1 MKSISKLKD
10 DARRHEQK
18 EEWEKA
24 IQIYLQVLQIGEE
37 GEGEVELPLYNRVGD
52 LAVRLGRAKDAVRYY
67 EQAADHYAE
76 AGLYNNAIALCNKA
90 LRYGPDRLEVLK
102 KLGQFSASQGF
113 VTDARRY
120 YLEYAERRF
129 AAGEVDDAFDAL
141 TDFANV
147 ADDVEVREMLGR
159 RLHSHGRN
167 EQAIAELRRA
177 FAMRE
182 STGDTGG
189 AELLRDEILAID
201 PGAFRLPVPS
211 IPAFE
216 DALIQPPD
224 SIAIEEPGLSD
235 IDSGAFGED
244 TSAAALDGLESTAL
258 SEGDA
263 GLDFG
268 TIQLRGFE
276 SGAAL
281 SGNDAGASGGMIEG
295 LESATFDF
303 GSISPD
309 LVDDVGIT
317 RDETSFDLP
326 RLDDEDSPPLPM
338 LHDPDEGAATTEI
351 DSAGNF
357 DEDGY
362 SIDDLPLLDD
372 DEGPATYTDAAI
384 DEDAAFDLPAPGGA
398 ERFEDASAADPDA
411 NAFSLPTFGEAETA
425 AEEETASADFTLPDS
440 GSSRTRFDLPDFDAG
455 MDDEDDLAQPEMPT
469 FEDFEGSLTLPADR
483 EETPV
488 EDGVEEDAAA
498 PADTSLEVEDTAAVE
513 RQAQAARAE
522 LASLKPPEPSRAA
535 PPARVE
541 PPAAPSPPRAPPA
554 AAPAAASREE
564 SYVDLFA
571 LVSEHEEETTRFQVQ
586 ETSPTG
592 DEDRDFA
599 ELLSQFKAK
608 VSEHV
613 PAEDAVA
620 HYDLGLAFKEMG
632 LIDEAIAEFQ
642 IALRAG
648 HMRLKVH
655 EEIGHAFLLKEQYNI
670 AEKVLRRALD
680 LKYNDELELLGVYY
694 HLGRAYEG
702 MGKRDQARDAYERV
716 LGLDI
721 NFQDVNERLARL

>member
-52 LAVRLGRAKDAVRYY
+52 LAARLGRAKDAVRYY
-67 EQAADHYAE
+67 EQAADRYAE

-90 LRYGPDRLEVLK
+90 LRYGPDRLEILK

-113 VTDARRY
+113 ITDARRY
-120 YLEYAERRF
+120 YLEYAEKRF
-129 AAGEVDDAFDAL
+129 AAGEIDDAFESL
-141 TDFANV
+141 TDFANI

-159 RLHSHGRN
+159 RLHAHGRN
-167 EQAIAELRRA
+167 EEAIAELRRA
-177 FAMRE
+177 YAMRE
-182 STGDTGG
+182 SAGDLAG
-189 AELLRDEILAID
+189 AELLRDEMLAID
-201 PGAFRLPVPS
+201 PGAFRLPVPA
-211 IPAFE
+211 IPSFE
-216 DALIQPPD
+216 DALIDPAD
-224 SIAIEEPGLSD
+224 SLALEDNALSE
-235 IDSGAFGED
+235 IDSGAFGDD
-244 TSAAALDGLESTAL
+244 TSGAALAGLESTAL
-258 SEGDA
+258 SDGDA

-268 TIQLRGFE
+268 TVQLSDFE

-281 SGNDAGASGGMIEG
+281 AGSDADPTGGTIEG
-295 LESATFDF
+295 LESTALDF
-303 GSISPD
+303 GSIPPD
-309 LVDDVGIT
+309 MVEDIGID

-326 RLDDEDSPPLPM
+326 GLDDDDAPPLPM

-362 SIDDLPLLDD
+362 SIDDLPLLGDT
-372 DEGPATYTDAAI
+372 AADAV
-384 DEDAAFDLPAPGGA
+384 DEDVAFDLPAPGASG
-398 ERFEDASAADPDA
+398 FEDSE
-411 NAFSLPTFGEAETA
+411 FTLPTFGEDEAP
-425 AEEETASADFTLPDS
+425 AEEAAAAADFTLPDLDS
-440 GSSRTRFDLPDFDAG
+440 AGTRFELPDFDAG
-455 MDDEDDLAQPEMPT
+455 LDEDDAIAPLPT
-469 FEDFEGSLTLPADR
+469 FEGFESSLTLPG
-483 EETPV
+483 V
-488 EDGVEEDAAA
+488 ED
-498 PADTSLEVEDTAAVE
+498 DTSIEDGLDQEAA
-513 RQAQAARAE
+513 
-522 LASLKPPEPSRAA
+522 
-535 PPARVE
+535 
-541 PPAAPSPPRAPPA
+541 APPA
-554 AAPAAASREE
+554 AAFEVEDLAAAEHIAEAASAELAGLTPPEPERARAPEPPLAPPARDEPPAAAPPRIPAAPAPATATRED

-571 LVSEHEEETTRFQVQ
+571 LVTDDEEETTRFQVQ

-608 VSEHV
+608 VSEHL

-680 LKYNDELELLGVYY
+680 MKYNDELELLGVYY